1 MKIADAFIVKII
13 HFPSQELQMNCQ
25 LLFYKLLMFQILL
38 EFDLERLHQ
47 PDPEDAERGAE
58 TSLHLH
64 LQPRLV
70 QDQLFTVPRVRPDQG
85 SYI

>member
-1 MKIADAFIVKII
+1 
-13 HFPSQELQMNCQ
+13 MNCQ
-25 LLFYKLLMFQILL
+25 LLFYKLLMLQILL

-58 TSLHLH
+58 ASLHLH

-70 QDQLFTVPRVRPDQG
+70 QDQLFTVPRVRPGQG